1 MRKTINN
8 LLLRACAMLVLLLGT
23 SLAASAAYY
32 VKGSFDGWGAGV
44 EMTQISDEQTWTC
57 DVEFPAGT
65 KEFKIWNSDGNV
77 WMGSTQTIN
86 GDDRRFDADY
96 NGYSNANLS
105 TDGGNI
111 VINWGVAATFRFYYH
126 KDENNVTVC
135 HVPNTLEGKPE
146 TTGTGEVT
154 FWRDGN
160 QVTQAVWGQMV
171 KIKVAPAAGY
181 YAENANIT
189 AVTTLPSGLAQ
200 APGST
205 PSIGQTITVT
215 GDALSTSETPGEY
228 SFDLPGSG
236 LGVLVTVDFQECI
249 DIANATISDIPDQI
263 YTGQGIEPAFTVT
276 YGGATLTAG
285 TDYTVAYSNN
295 TNPGT
300 ATITLTGKGKYQGTV
315 NKTFTIALEPHDIVI
330 EYNDGDNP
338 EVAGCSVQAAV
349 LPTAGIVTQATYG
362 TQIALLVQINDSHYA
377 LDKFEVWDATGTQ
390 LTCEKQGGYYTF
402 VMPNTNVYVKPYF
415 VKTAH
420 DVVVQYQDTE
430 SSAFP
435 AVDGCSVTANPT
447 SANQGETI
455 TLTVNITNTDYELA
469 GVDALV
475 TWPENIEITKVNET
489 TYTFVMPNENAYVKP
504 HFTKVPKL
512 FLVGDFNNWDAT
524 AAPFTKQQDGTWRI
538 DNITFNAASNF
549 QVVDENG
556 AYWGGANDG
565 DANNNGIDEFTKADV
580 DYPYSKNLRQGSYNN
595 FRLGVAGIWTFVVNA
610 ERTTLTVT
618 GEYDY
623 AITIVDDSN
632 ATVTTV
638 PDSYASAKQTV
649 TVTVTPATGYTPTL
663 TVMGARSS
671 TLITVTPTGNN
682 TYTFEMPFEPVTITT
697 TADMTI
703 YNVTLVQTDAYTLS
717 AAPVEATYGTQINIT
732 AESRNLADFEVVK
745 VVVTPA
751 EGTPFDATKDE
762 NGWHFNMPACNV
774 EVSAV
779 VEAKLHG
786 VKFTAS
792 NRFATYIGNYDLSL
806 PEGVSAYAVT
816 GATANAEVTVQ
827 ELPYI
832 PQGVGVLLYCEDN
845 KANITTPLYEG
856 ATGTYTT
863 KLIGNLSDA
872 PMATGEGYLLYNDQ
886 FYLSQAGTLAAHRCY
901 ISADAL
907 DGVSQP
913 APAQLRIR
921 IAPIVVT
928 GIEGV
933 NADNVKSVKYVNL
946 NGVVSD
952 TPFEGI
958 NIMVI
963 TNTDGTT
970 RTVKMVK

>member
-8 LLLRACAMLVLLLGT
+8 LLLRTCAMLVLLLGT
-23 SLAASAAYY
+23 SLTASAAYY
-32 VKGSFDGWGAGV
+32 VKGSFDSWGVGV
-44 EMTQISDEQTWTC
+44 EMTQISGEQTWYC
-57 DVEFPAGT
+57 DVDFPEGT
-65 KEFKIWNSDGNV
+65 KEFKIYNSDGNV
-77 WMGSTQTIN
+77 WWGSSNTIN
-86 GDDRRFDADY
+86 GDDSRFENG
-96 NGYSNANLS
+96 NGYSTVTLS
-105 TDGGNI
+105 SDGSISNV
-111 VINWGVAATFRFYYH
+111 VINWGVAASFRFYYH
-126 KDENNVTVC
+126 QDQNNVTVC
-135 HVPNTLEGKPE
+135 HVPNKLEGQPK
-146 TTGTGEVT
+146 TAGTGAVT
-154 FWRDGN
+154 FWHNDQ
-160 QVTQAVWGQMV
+160 QVTEAVWGQTV
-171 KIKVAPAAGY
+171 QIKAAPATGY

-249 DIANATISDIPDQI
+249 DIANATISDIPDQT

-295 TNPGT
+295 TDPGT

-315 NKTFTIALEPHDIVI
+315 NKTFTIALEPHNIVI

-338 EVAGCSVQAAV
+338 EVPGCSVQAAV
-349 LPTAGIVTQATYG
+349 LPTAEVVTQATYR

-390 LTCEKQGGYYTF
+390 LTYEKQGDYYTF

-430 SSAFP
+430 PSAFP

-455 TLTVNITNTDYELA
+455 TLTVNITNIDYELA

-512 FLVGDFNNWDAT
+512 FLVGEFNDWNTT
-524 AAPFTKQQDGTWRI
+524 ANPFTKQQDGSWRI
-538 DNITFNAASNF
+538 DNLTFDAAGNF
-549 QVVDENG
+549 QVVNENNE
-556 AYWGGANDG
+556 WLGGAND
-565 DANNNGIDEFTKADV
+565 NDV
-580 DYPYSKNLRQGSYNN
+580 DEYSKTDVTTPNAKYLRQGTFNN
-595 FRLGVAGIWTFVVNA
+595 YRLGVAGIWNFVINA

-618 GEYDY
+618 GNYDY
-623 AITIVDDSN
+623 AITIIDDTN

-638 PDSYASAKQTV
+638 PADRASAKQTV
-649 TVTVTPATGYTPTL
+649 TVTVTPAIGYTPTL
-663 TVMGARSS
+663 TVNGASDNQPIA
-671 TLITVTPTGNN
+671 TTQTGTN
-682 TYTFEMPFEPVTITT
+682 TYTFEMPYQPVIIRT

-703 YNVTLVQTDAYTLS
+703 YNVTCDSEAGATGYAIT
-717 AAPVEATYGTQINIT
+717 AAPAQGTYGTQINLT
-732 AESRNLADFEVVK
+732 PAANTPADFEVVN

-751 EGTPFDATKDE
+751 EGNPFDATKDE
-762 NGWHFNMPACNV
+762 NGWHFNMPASDV
-774 EVSAV
+774 TVSAV

-786 VKFTAS
+786 VKFTAT
-792 NRFATYIGNYDLSL
+792 NRFATYIGGYDLSL
-806 PEGVSAYAVT
+806 PEGVSAYALT

-832 PQGVGVLLYCEDN
+832 PQGVGVLLYCEGN

-856 ATGTYTT
+856 ETGTYTT
-863 KLIGNLSDA
+863 KLVGNLSDA

-907 DGVSQP
+907 DGGSQP